1 MLFEWDEVKAKSNS
15 RKHRVSFEEA
25 MTVFL
30 DDLSITVSGPEHS
43 SAESRFR
50 IVGESRMNRVLVV
63 SFTERGQRLRLFSAR
78 KATHSE
84 IKAYEEKSFS

>member
-1 MLFEWDEVKAKSNS
+1 MSMLFEWDEVKAKSNS

-30 DDLSITVSGPEHS
+30 DDLSITVSDPEHS

-50 IVGESRMNRVLVV
+50 IVGESRIKPNTRRKLYRRGTKAPLV
-63 SFTERGQRLRLFSAR
+63 QRPESDAIRNQSV
-78 KATHSE
+78 
-84 IKAYEEKSFS
+84 